1 MHTCNTVKL
10 FSWTEMPPRLFV
22 IDLICWWCSSLIS
35 LSFFSFSR
43 RIWIESHKTH
53 TLTHKSPC
61 PATIFCPLYFESKLF
76 WALSFF
82 ELTCFYFWEFFIW
95 RWWWF
100 GREIAPPQKKKK
112 QKNFLVRS
120 PLPNL
125 PWSLVYT
132 SKGIF
137 TTPKTKTKTK
147 KFFFRRIQ
155 RRKEQQRNKMII
167 TITARLKKTR
177 NDDDINY
184 VSLRLEIVFSILS

>member
-43 RIWIESHKTH
+43 RIWIESHKHKHSH
-53 TLTHKSPC
+53 TNRRALPPYFVHYISRANCFGLFPFSNWLVFIFENSLSDVDDDSGGKLLLHKK
-61 PATIFCPLYFESKLF
+61 T
-76 WALSFF
+76 
-82 ELTCFYFWEFFIW
+82 
-95 RWWWF
+95 
-100 GREIAPPQKKKK
+100 K